1 MYCSCA
7 DGHGDVHDFVLG
19 YHLEKKTREIKK
31 YSYEFVFS
39 KKLVKS
45 IYRDYDCGD
54 YGDGIH
60 GTG

>member
-19 YHLEKKTREIKK
+19 YHLEKKLVKLKK
-31 YSYEFVFS
+31 YSYEFVYL

>member
-31 YSYEFVFS
+31 IFLCICFF